1 MLVSPP
7 QVTVR
12 LPGDEETS
20 WVDLTEQL
28 NRNRILFLCEELD
41 TDISNDIIGL
51 MLYLGMEDNTQD
63 FYLFINSPGGEII
76 NGITVHNVMQ
86 FVPTT
91 VSTICL
97 GMAASTAAYI
107 LVGGEYKKRVAFPH
121 ARIMIHNPSITFFA
135 DKKKREASILLKGL
149 EELLSIRET
158 VARGYYERTGKPL
171 WIISQDL
178 ERDFFM
184 SATEAKAYGIVD
196 LIKGTSKKQN
206 I

>member
-1 MLVSPP
+1 MLVSPRVP
-7 QVTVR
+7 IR

-51 MLYLGMEDNTQD
+51 MLYLG
-63 FYLFINSPGGEII
+63 EII
-76 NGITVHNVMQ
+76 NGMSMYNVMQ
-86 FVPTT
+86 FVPTA

-97 GMAASTAAYI
+97 GMATSMASYI
-107 LVGGEYKKRVAFPH
+107 LVEGEYKKHVAFPH
-121 ARIMIHNPSITFFA
+121 ASIMIHQPSAT
-135 DKKKREASILLKGL
+135 LT
-149 EELLSIRET
+149 LSDENGRET
-158 VARGYYERTGKPL
+158 VTRGYSERTGKPL
-171 WIISQDL
+171 WIISQDM
-178 ERDFFM
+178 ERDFSM

>member
-7 QVTVR
+7 QVPVR

-63 FYLFINSPGGEII
+63 LYLFINSVGGEII
-76 NGITVHNVMQ
+76 SGMTMYNVMQ
-86 FVPTT
+86 FVPTA

-97 GMAASTAAYI
+97 GMAASMASYI

-121 ARIMIHNPSITFFA
+121 ARIMIHQPSAALTSP
-135 DKKKREASILLKGL
+135 DEKREVSELYNEL
-149 EELLSIRET
+149 EELVAIRET
-158 VARGYYERTGKPL
+158 VTRGYSERTGKPV
-171 WIISQDL
+171 WIISQDM